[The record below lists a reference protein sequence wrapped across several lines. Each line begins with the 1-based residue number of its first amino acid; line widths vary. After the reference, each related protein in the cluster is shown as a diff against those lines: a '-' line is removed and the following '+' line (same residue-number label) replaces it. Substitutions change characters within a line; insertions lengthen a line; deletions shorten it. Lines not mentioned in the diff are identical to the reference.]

1 MDRNVFCAVPVPA
14 LEKFWFWLRF
24 RFREPAQYL
33 AQFSKNKKIV
43 QNLVFKILFPR
54 KLTLLDFVLAP
65 NPNPVPQRQ
74 NVAVPVPQH

>member
-1 MDRNVFCAVPVPA
+1 MFRLWKSLGSGSA
-14 LEKFWFWLRF
+14 LGAR
-24 RFREPAQYL
+24 QYL

-54 KLTLLDFVLAP
+54 KLTFLLDFVLAP